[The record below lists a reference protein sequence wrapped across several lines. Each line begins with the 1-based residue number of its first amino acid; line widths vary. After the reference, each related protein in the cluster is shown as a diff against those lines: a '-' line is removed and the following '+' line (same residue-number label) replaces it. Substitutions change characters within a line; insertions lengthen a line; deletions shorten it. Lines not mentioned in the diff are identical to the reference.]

1 MFQHRVKPCKI
12 FREHVVVFGPY
23 LILFHVPRIVLR
35 ALQLENWTIRHFIM
49 THIFAL
55 QVDREVSPSILNYIE
70 KQMSFQKHQL
80 LFLSPPL
87 SSTIVLEACMYK

>member
-1 MFQHRVKPCKI
+1 
-12 FREHVVVFGPY
+12 
-23 LILFHVPRIVLR
+23 
-35 ALQLENWTIRHFIM
+35 M